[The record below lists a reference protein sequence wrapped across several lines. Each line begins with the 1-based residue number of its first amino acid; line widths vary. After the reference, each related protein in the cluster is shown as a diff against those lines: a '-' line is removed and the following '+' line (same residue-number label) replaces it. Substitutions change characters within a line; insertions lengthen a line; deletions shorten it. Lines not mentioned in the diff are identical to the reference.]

1 MFFNSHIVN
10 FVWETDKGEAGN
22 IILLIF
28 VLWGGFN
35 CRWVW
40 VKAESLIW
48 SQLKSHLSVS
58 AFFRKLVGLNPEAR
72 AKYLTILP
80 PLATAWFLIT
90 RASPI
95 YLVDEFIRLLP
106 VSLKEMRTL
115 RESKVLFF
123 FYFWC

>member
-10 FVWETDKGEAGN
+10 FVWETDEGEAGN

-40 VKAESLIW
+40 VKAESLIP
-48 SQLKSHLSVS
+48 

-72 AKYLTILP
+72 AKYLAIQP